1 MKGTRPFTTNE
12 ITELRKRMKRFYE
25 TSETYKGFLD
35 AHNESYL
42 RTYIDLVSGYS
53 KPGSQIL
60 EIGGGNG
67 LAARLLNQLGYH
79 VISTDISL
87 LFLKDAKKWNNEK
100 LTYAVCDALDLPF
113 KTESFD
119 VVCSSELIEHVPDA
133 ERALSEMAR
142 VVKKGGKIIIA
153 GPNLCS
159 PILPLIDLLRM
170 GMGGNGRPI
179 WSETKRQAIK
189 NIYINLTR
197 SLKKRFASQP
207 TFLYRKPDIE
217 DQIIGGDADSVY
229 YANPLDLERFFKNAG
244 LKIIKLSV
252 GFGFQGRLMAALFPR
267 FSLYIS
273 MVVEK

>member
-1 MKGTRPFTTNE
+1 MMIMENE
-12 ITELRKRMKRFYE
+12 MITELRKRMKRFYE
-25 TSETYKGFLD
+25 TSEIYKGFLD

-42 RTYIDLVSGYS
+42 RTYIDLVSRYS
-53 KPGSQIL
+53 KPGSKIL

-67 LAARLLNQLGYH
+67 LAAYLLNQLEYH
-79 VISTDISL
+79 IISTDLSL
-87 LFLKDAKKWNNEK
+87 FFLKDAKRWNNNK
-100 LTYAVCDALDLPF
+100 LKYAVCDALDLPF

-119 VVCSSELIEHVPDA
+119 VVCSSELIEHVLDA
-133 ERALSEMAR
+133 KQALSEMTR
-142 VVKKGGKIIIA
+142 VVKKGGRIIIA

-170 GMGGNGRPI
+170 SMGKNGSPI
-179 WSETKRQAIK
+179 WAETKLQAIQ
-189 NIYINLTR
+189 NIYINLIR

-207 TFLYRKPDIE
+207 TFLYRKPDLE
-217 DQIIGGDADSVY
+217 KRIIGGDADSVY
-229 YANPLDLERFFKNAG
+229 YANPLDLEFFFETAG

-252 GFGFQGRLMAALFPR
+252 GFGFKGKLMAALCPR

>member
-1 MKGTRPFTTNE
+1 MASE
-12 ITELRKRMKRFYE
+12 ITQLRERMRRFYE
-25 TSETYKGFLD
+25 TSEIYKGFLD

-42 RTYIDLVSGYS
+42 RTYIDLVSRYS
-53 KPGSQIL
+53 KPGCKIL

-79 VISTDISL
+79 VIGTDISL
-87 LFLKDAKKWNNEK
+87 FFLKDTEEWRNER
-100 LTYAVCDALDLPF
+100 LNYAVCDALDLPF

-133 ERALSEMAR
+133 ERTLSEMMR
-142 VVKKGGKIIIA
+142 VVRKGGRIITA

-159 PILPLIDLLRM
+159 PILPLVDLLRM
-170 GMGGNGRPI
+170 SMGGNGRPI
-179 WSETKRQAIK
+179 WSETKRQAMK
-189 NIYINLTR
+189 NIYINFTR
-197 SLKKRFASQP
+197 SLKKRLASQP
-207 TFLYRKPDIE
+207 EFLYREPDIE
-217 DQIIGGDADSVY
+217 HQIIGGDADSVY

-252 GFGFQGRLMAALFPR
+252 GFGLKGKLMATFCPR
-267 FSLYIS
+267 FSLYVS